1 MNKTKNIVIRV
12 TPETKQKIFQ
22 EAKSE
27 NLSISEYI
35 LNRVDNTHPTHAESI
50 SSCIVVNKVMNVLR
64 NQTSIKKEV
73 IENMEKELMTYVK
86 C

>member
-1 MNKTKNIVIRV
+1 MKRTKNIVIRV

-27 NLSISEYI
+27 NLSVSKYI
-35 LNRVDNTHPTHAESI
+35 LKRIDNTLPSHAESI
-50 SSCIVVNKVMNVLR
+50 SSCVIINNVMNILR
-64 NQTSIKKEV
+64 NQKGIKKDV
-73 IENMEKELMTYVK
+73 VENIEKELMLYVR

>member
-22 EAKSE
+22 KATSE
-27 NLSISEYI
+27 NLSVSQYVLNHIDNAVSSYEESVSSYI
-35 LNRVDNTHPTHAESI
+35 VINQ
-50 SSCIVVNKVMNVLR
+50 VMNILR
-64 NQTSIKKEV
+64 NHTCIKKEV
-73 IENMEKELMTYVK
+73 LEKIEKELVNHVR

>member
-1 MNKTKNIVIRV
+1 MNKTTNIVIRV

-27 NLSISEYI
+27 NLSVSKYLLKRI
-35 LNRVDNTHPTHAESI
+35 DNTLPSYAESI
-50 SSCIVVNKVMNVLR
+50 TSCIVINQVMNVLR
-64 NQTSIKKEV
+64 NQPRIKKEV
-73 IENMEKELMTYVK
+73 LEKIEKELVNYVK

>member
-1 MNKTKNIVIRV
+1 MNKTTNIVIRV

-27 NLSISEYI
+27 NLSVSKYI
-35 LNRVDNTHPTHAESI
+35 LKRIDNTLPSHAESI
-50 SSCIVVNKVMNVLR
+50 TSCVVINQVMNVLR
-64 NQTSIKKEV
+64 NQTCIKKEV
-73 IENMEKELMTYVK
+73 LEKIEKELVNYVK

>member
-1 MNKTKNIVIRV
+1 MNKTTNIVIRV

-27 NLSISEYI
+27 NLSVSKYI
-35 LNRVDNTHPTHAESI
+35 LKCIDNTLPSYAESI
-50 SSCIVVNKVMNVLR
+50 TSCIVINQVMNVLR
-64 NQTSIKKEV
+64 NQPRIKKEV
-73 IENMEKELMTYVK
+73 LEKIEKELVNYVK

>member
-1 MNKTKNIVIRV
+1 MNKTTNIVIRV

-27 NLSISEYI
+27 NLSVSKYI
-35 LNRVDNTHPTHAESI
+35 LKRIDNTLPSYAESI
-50 SSCIVVNKVMNVLR
+50 TSCIVINQVMNVLR
-64 NQTSIKKEV
+64 NQPRIKKEV
-73 IENMEKELMTYVK
+73 LEKIEKELVNYVK